1 MAEEKSQGSEL
12 DLLMSL
18 DPLNTSEQDFDQII
32 AYERQARLEFE
43 LGVKAPKKDKGV
55 TFDMNKVLS
64 ALAPAAVVPQSTP
77 GKRRLV

>member
-1 MAEEKSQGSEL
+1 MNEAKLGSEL

-18 DPLNTSEQDFDQII
+18 DPLEMSEQDIDKII

-55 TFDMNKVLS
+55 TIDIGKVVA
-64 ALAPAAVVPQSTP
+64 ALTP
-77 GKRRLV
+77 GVQQPSISRRKL

>member
-1 MAEEKSQGSEL
+1 MTDEKPTGSEL

-18 DPLNTSEQDFDQII
+18 DPLKMSDQDIDKII

-55 TFDMNKVLS
+55 TIDIGKVVS
-64 ALAPAAVVPQSTP
+64 ALTAAVAQPTMS
-77 GKRRLV
+77 RRKL

>member
-1 MAEEKSQGSEL
+1 MADEKRIGSEL

-18 DPLNTSEQDFDQII
+18 DPLNMSDQDIDKII

-55 TFDMNKVLS
+55 TIDISKVVA
-64 ALAPAAVVPQSTP
+64 ALTPAVPQQGSIP
-77 GKRRLV
+77 RRRL

>member
-1 MAEEKSQGSEL
+1 MANEKRIGSEL

-18 DPLNTSEQDFDQII
+18 DPLQMSDQDIDKII

-55 TFDMNKVLS
+55 SIDISSVVAKLT
-64 ALAPAAVVPQSTP
+64 PAAVQPSIP
-77 GKRRLV
+77 RRRL